1 MVSKSS
7 FYAYL
12 LVRPGYESFG
22 EPAEPKGETISEVES
37 NFVQHKGY
45 RGPAL
50 HMKEF
55 NRKIEGNFISIWLHN
70 VPWGGQ
76 DALAA
81 LDAKNSWRMR
91 RNLSALPTLKRN
103 LSDGNNP
110 LLEVRLNEP
119 FTTPSGVY
127 LRAIFSLPNELS
139 VIKILQE
146 FPDEAVKST
155 KEYLRSLI
163 VIPEKKDFL
172 VVMHV
177 HTGAMFFVLRF
188 TFIVKK
194 DGVRK
199 LIKDLEYVQKV
210 FCGSEDFK
218 GKELDAITY
227 GLHKKLEKKKI
238 SPLDAYDFIFQ
249 FLKYMDGLS
258 LFLSSNFP
266 ASITL
271 FARSSFNIM
280 GSSNGRKGIITI
292 DHHQD
297 DAKDLSESDKMIDD
311 SAIKERSRVSNA
323 AYKLEFPSSL
333 SSIHLIFYVSMLRR
347 CLGDPAS
354 IVPLE
359 GLGISNSL
367 SYKEAPIEILDQKV
381 HWLWTKD
388 VSSVNILWQNHKV
401 EEATWEME

>member
-22 EPAEPKGETISEVES
+22 EPAEPKGETSSEVES

-103 LSDGNNP
+103 LSDGNKP
-110 LLEVRLNEP
+110 LLE
-119 FTTPSGVY
+119 
-127 LRAIFSLPNELS
+127 
-139 VIKILQE
+139 ILQE
-146 FPDEAVKST
+146 LPDEAVKST

-163 VIPEKKDFL
+163 AILEKKDFL
-172 VVMHV
+172 
-177 HTGAMFFVLRF
+177 RF
-188 TFIVKK
+188 TCIVQR

-199 LIKDLEYVQKV
+199 LRKDLEYVKKV

-218 GKELDAITY
+218 GKELDTITY

-238 SPLDAYDFIFQ
+238 SPLDAYDFIF
-249 FLKYMDGLS
+249 
-258 LFLSSNFP
+258 
-266 ASITL
+266 
-271 FARSSFNIM
+271 
-280 GSSNGRKGIITI
+280 
-292 DHHQD
+292 
-297 DAKDLSESDKMIDD
+297 
-311 SAIKERSRVSNA
+311 
-323 AYKLEFPSSL
+323 
-333 SSIHLIFYVSMLRR
+333 
-347 CLGDPAS
+347 
-354 IVPLE
+354 
-359 GLGISNSL
+359 
-367 SYKEAPIEILDQKV
+367 
-381 HWLWTKD
+381 
-388 VSSVNILWQNHKV
+388 
-401 EEATWEME
+401 